1 MSMTPTARARSAHG
15 VARRAGNSDLVSAAA
30 RLGFA
35 ARGLVYVLVGVL
47 ALQVARGASERA
59 DQKGAIQKI
68 AEQPFGKL
76 VLWVMVAGFF
86 GYALWKLSEAAWGR
100 RDERDRKKRAA
111 KRFGSLVTGLLY
123 GVFGI
128 SVLKTVTGGG
138 SSGGNQKALTARI
151 LDAPGGQELV
161 VLIGLVVIGI
171 GVALTARG
179 LKTDFEKHLQ
189 RWRMSRRTYD
199 AARRLGQAG
208 YVARGVVFALV
219 GVFVIRAA
227 QDHNPNQ
234 AGGLDVALKSLARA
248 PFGPLLLL
256 AAAVGLV
263 CFGAYSF
270 VEARYRRL

>member
-1 MSMTPTARARSAHG
+1 MSLTPTARARSAHG
-15 VARRAGNSDLVSAAA
+15 LARRAGNSDLVSAAA

-111 KRFGSLVTGLLY
+111 KRIGSLVTGLLY
-123 GVFGI
+123 GAFGI
-128 SVLKTVTGGG
+128 SVLKTVTGG
-138 SSGGNQKALTARI
+138 SSSGNQKALTARV
-151 LDAPGGQELV
+151 LDAPGGKELV
-161 VLIGLVVIGI
+161 VLVGLVVIGI
-171 GVALTARG
+171 GVGLTVRG
-179 LKTDFEKHLQ
+179 LRRDFEKHLQ
-189 RWRMSRRTYD
+189 RGRMRRKTYD
-199 AARRLGQAG
+199 AVRRLGQTG
-208 YVARGVVFALV
+208 YVARGLVFALV
-219 GVFVIRAA
+219 GVFVVRAA
-227 QDHNPNQ
+227 QEHNPNQ

-248 PFGPLLLL
+248 PLGPLLLL

>member
-1 MSMTPTARARSAHG
+1 MSITPTARRSARR
-15 VARRAGNSDLVSAAA
+15 VARRAGNSELVSKAA

-47 ALQVARGASERA
+47 AVQVARGGSQRA

-76 VLWVMVAGFF
+76 VLWLVVVGFF
-86 GYALWKLSEAAWGR
+86 GYGLWKLTEAAWGR
-100 RDERDRKKRAA
+100 RDERDEKKRAV

-123 GVFGI
+123 VVFGV
-128 SVLKTVTGGG
+128 SVLKTVTGGS

-161 VLIGLVVIGI
+161 VLIGLVIIGI
-171 GVALTARG
+171 GVGLTVRG
-179 LKTDFEKHLQ
+179 LKTDFEKYLE
-189 RWRMSRRTYD
+189 RWRMSRRTLD
-199 AARRLGQAG
+199 AARRLGQVG

-219 GVFVIRAA
+219 GVFVVRAA
-227 QDHNPNQ
+227 TEHNPNQ

-248 PFGPLLLL
+248 PFGTFLLLV
-256 AAAVGLV
+256 AAVGLV

-270 VEARYRRL
+270 VESRYRRL